1 MFHQPTSERYDS
13 QPSFANKK
21 HKSVTDNISSS
32 RPTPCVQMYG
42 AVNQT
47 VDAIDVRDND
57 DEDGQRMSNIAAE
70 GDTFATLDDE
80 TRTDDTRKSYQA
92 SLN

>member
-1 MFHQPTSERYDS
+1 
-13 QPSFANKK
+13 
-21 HKSVTDNISSS
+21 
-32 RPTPCVQMYG
+32 MYG